1 MVKLIVMAFLLWFLV
16 IWLVI
21 VPLSSSLSPNN
32 LLKGSGQQSV
42 EGIGAARSA
51 VDGFIDGE
59 YADGVDDESEGLP
72 ESSLL
77 IGCDLLFKW

>member
-1 MVKLIVMAFLLWFLV
+1 MASHCTSFEF
-16 IWLVI
+16 
-21 VPLSSSLSPNN
+21 SQS
-32 LLKGSGQQSV
+32 QQSV

-77 IGCDLLFKW
+77 IGCDLPFKW